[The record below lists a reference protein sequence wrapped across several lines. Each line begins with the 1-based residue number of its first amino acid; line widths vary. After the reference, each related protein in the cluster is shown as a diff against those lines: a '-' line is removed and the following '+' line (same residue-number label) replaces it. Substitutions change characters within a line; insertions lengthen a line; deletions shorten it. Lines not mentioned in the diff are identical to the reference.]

1 MITIVLTYRN
11 RDLKSVENCLNSLK
25 AQTNDRFE
33 VVLVD
38 YGSRH
43 PYKEQLKI
51 LTQSYKFVELLR
63 CETKQQLWSK
73 SKAINMV
80 LKKTNAPY
88 LFVGDVDMIYHPSF
102 TETLHDLKNYK
113 QVVYFQVG
121 FLKEA
126 ESKISKEFDA
136 YNINF
141 KSNEEATGMTLF
153 PSEVIKSINGYDEF
167 YHGWG
172 GEDTDVHERLKNA
185 GCKVTFHN
193 ESVLM
198 LHQWHPKDYREPND
212 LTPFHSSLEQ
222 INHQY
227 LEFSKRTKKVKANK
241 NFEWGKYNELNYKAL
256 KTIDLSFKIT
266 NRESEIKAFISNVLL
281 SESGKVITISISQDA
296 DYNTFKQKAKK
307 VLGKKTVL
315 FLEIEIINNML
326 LECIVNNLRTNA
338 YQFQYNA
345 TKQTIHFTI
354 KL

>member
-102 TETLHDLKNYK
+102 TETLHDLK
-113 QVVYFQVG
+113 
-121 FLKEA
+121 
-126 ESKISKEFDA
+126 
-136 YNINF
+136 
-141 KSNEEATGMTLF
+141 SNEEATGMTLF

-185 GCKVTFHN
+185 GCQVTFHN
-193 ESVLM
+193 ESVLI

-227 LEFSKRTKKVKANK
+227 LEFSKQTKKVKANK

-256 KTIDLSFKIT
+256 KTIDLSFKLT

-307 VLGKKTVL
+307 VLGKKMVL